1 MTVLHSLQKAVRTT
15 LLFVPLLLLPAGVAH
30 GQSAATAV
38 QTLGLSAFGAAT
50 GNWTNISG
58 GRNLGLTAGGD
69 LSFLTFHRFRPVVEV
84 RGTLPFYDGHIDRQK
99 SILGGL
105 KVERAVGKYHPY
117 VNFLIG
123 RGVIDFQNG
132 GYYRDGFLY
141 LSTVSTVYSPGLGLD
156 LDVTKNWSAK
166 VDFQYQHWDT
176 PAVASG
182 VINPRLLSIGA
193 VYHFDFN
200 HR

>member
-1 MTVLHSLQKAVRTT
+1 MTVLHSLQRAIRTT
-15 LLFVPLLLLPAGVAH
+15 LLFVPLLLLAYPAHA
-30 GQSAATAV
+30 QSSATAV
-38 QTLGLSAFGAAT
+38 QQLGLSAFGAAT

-69 LSFLTFHRFRPVVEV
+69 LSFLTFRRFRPVLEV
-84 RGTLPFYDGHIDRQK
+84 RGTLPFYEGRIDHQK

-105 KVERAVGKYHPY
+105 KVERAVGRYHPY

-132 GYYRDGFLY
+132 GHFNNGFLY

-156 LDVTKNWSAK
+156 YDVSRNWSAK

-176 PAVASG
+176 PAVDSG

>member
-1 MTVLHSLQKAVRTT
+1 MTVLHPLRKAFRATFLVVSLLVIPAKT
-15 LLFVPLLLLPAGVAH
+15 LRA
-30 GQSAATAV
+30 QSSATAV
-38 QTLGLSAFGAAT
+38 QNLGLSAFGAAT

-58 GRNLGLTAGGD
+58 GRNLALTAGGD
-69 LSFLTFHRFRPVVEV
+69 LSFLTFHRFRPVIEA
-84 RGTLPFYDGHIDRQK
+84 RGTLPFYEGHIDHQK
-99 SILGGL
+99 SLLGGL
-105 KVERAVGKYHPY
+105 KVEREFGRYHPY

-132 GYYRDGFLY
+132 GYYNNGFIY
-141 LSTVSTVYSPGLGLD
+141 LSTVSTVYSPGFGLD
-156 LDVTKNWSAK
+156 LDVTRKWSAK

-176 PAVASG
+176 PAVDSG

-193 VYHFDFN
+193 VYRFDFN